1 MRAAN
6 VFSVFSFKDKVV
18 NSGCIFCVV
27 KNIGKALC
35 FLEECIFFFFDP
47 AVRCSLSLNSW
58 TAREGPKYI
67 FKLTVVLS

>member
-6 VFSVFSFKDKVV
+6 VFSVFSFKDKVF

-35 FLEECIFFFFDP
+35 FLEDCIFF
-47 AVRCSLSLNSW
+47 SLTQLC
-58 TAREGPKYI
+58 GVP
-67 FKLTVVLS
+67 